1 MDTTHRAIS
10 VICWIPNKHRIA
22 SIELAL
28 QLFCQARTHSSF
40 AFKGMVQEKQHIQ
53 NNSQRKSV
61 CVTIRPLLP
70 HDNFWR
76 HIAALSGNSEIL
88 TIGCHIIVIANQ
100 YIASFRVN
108 KEVSVVQ
115 ILIAVASIVKF
126 TEAVCNAE
134 GSIDKSLNIGK
145 MDFRKQEQREI
156 LVFWGA

>member
-10 VICWIPNKHRIA
+10 VVCWIPNKHRIA

-28 QLFCQARTHSSF
+28 QLFSQERTHGSL

-134 GSIDKSLNIGK
+134 GIIDKILIIVK